1 MLCVSCF
8 SSRVLALTR
17 STLGFRRFSSSTGTS
32 TRFSSSWLSQQ
43 QNVGGRNVAF
53 LSHHPSMYHSSSV
66 LKMVKKDDSV
76 ASKSR
81 MPFSAPQNVPDDSSS
96 EYINNEEEGML
107 AWSRLGLT
115 SDIVDLLLSPKEL
128 DERGRNWG
136 GMGFVDGPT
145 PVQHMAIPAILSGF
159 AGERKQHIC
168 FAAATGSGKTLAY
181 LLPILQSI
189 KSQEMIADNND
200 NNNNYGRKVKRPK
213 ALILAPTRELAQQIY
228 SVCKELSHV
237 VKVSSQLIIGGDS
250 MGTQR
255 KKLTNSPV
263 DIIVASPGRL
273 VKHVQQNNVFLGEVQ
288 HVVMDEMDTMLEQG
302 FQADLGHL
310 LHILL
315 YRRQGKISPLEL
327 PTLKT
332 IPEAP
337 QVILTTATM
346 TQAVQRLLK
355 NEKKKNYYGQKQQV
369 VVSSSSDQDFSIVL
383 PTKQMRILTAPG
395 LHRAVPRLRQIFV
408 DVGNADKVS
417 LLIDVI
423 VSNNQS
429 SKEGGLTLVFC
440 NTVSSSRAAQHA
452 LAEASIPSLGYH
464 GQLSST
470 TRAENLQSFRQHK
483 VDVLVCTDIAA
494 RGLDVPEVDHVVMF
508 DFPLN
513 PIDYI
518 HRAGRTARGKH
529 AGNGRVTALVAKRD
543 QVLAMAIENAVQKG
557 EPLDTLSSRKSDYVN
572 NTPKSS
578 TSSYDDNNNRRR
590 RGGGTR
596 RSSTTRR
603 SNNNSSRRTRR
614 S

>member
-1 MLCVSCF
+1 M
-8 SSRVLALTR
+8 
-17 STLGFRRFSSSTGTS
+17 RFSTS
-32 TRFSSSWLSQQ
+32 TPPSSLLFSQQ
-43 QNVGGRNVAF
+43 NGGVGNVAF
-53 LSHHPSMYHSSSV
+53 LSHRDLHHQKFYHSSTV
-66 LKMVKKDDSV
+66 LNMVVKKDDSV

-81 MPFSAPQNVPDDSSS
+81 MPFSAPQNVPDDSASGY
-96 EYINNEEEGML
+96 ENDEEGML

-115 SDIVDLLLSPKEL
+115 TDVVDLLLLPKEL

-145 PVQHMAIPAILSGF
+145 PVQRMAIPAILSGF
-159 AGERKQHIC
+159 SGERKQHIC

-189 KSQEMIADNND
+189 KSQEMIASADSS
-200 NNNNYGRKVKRPK
+200 RKVKRPK

-237 VKVSSQLIIGGDS
+237 VKVSSQLIVGGDS
-250 MGTQR
+250 MGIQR

-263 DIIVASPGRL
+263 DIVVASPGRL
-273 VKHVQQNNVFLGEVQ
+273 VKHVEQNNVFLGEVQ

-302 FQADLGHL
+302 FQTDLGQL

-315 YRRQGKISPLEL
+315 YRRQGKISPLEI
-327 PTLKT
+327 PTLEP

-337 QVILTTATM
+337 QVVLTTATM

-369 VVSSSSDQDFSIVL
+369 VSSKSDQDFSIVL

-417 LLIDVI
+417 LLIDI
-423 VSNNQS
+423 VSSGQS
-429 SKEGGLTLVFC
+429 KDGLTLVFC

-452 LAEASIPSLGYH
+452 LAEASITSLGYH
-464 GQLSST
+464 GQLPST

-578 TSSYDDNNNRRR
+578 TSSYDDNNRRR
-590 RGGGTR
+590 KQPSRGGSSSGTR

-603 SNNNSSRRTRR
+603 SNNNSRRTRR